1 MWQRYLE
8 RFRRVS
14 DSYPGRVTRAYGGD
28 ISRAMRDGDQKVAA
42 VVTAWEKL
50 LPDDGRLIQAPSQA

>member
-1 MWQRYLE
+1 VAAILRAIPESQRQL
-8 RFRRVS
+8 
-14 DSYPGRVTRAYGGD
+14 PGSSNQAYGGD

>member
-1 MWQRYLE
+1 
-8 RFRRVS
+8 
-14 DSYPGRVTRAYGGD
+14 
-28 ISRAMRDGDQKVAA
+28 MRDGDQKVAA